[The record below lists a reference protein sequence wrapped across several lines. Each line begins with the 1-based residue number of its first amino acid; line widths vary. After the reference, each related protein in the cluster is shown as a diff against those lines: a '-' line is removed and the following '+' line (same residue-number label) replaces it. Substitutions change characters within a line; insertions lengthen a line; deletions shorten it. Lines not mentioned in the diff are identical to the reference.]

1 MKTLFHSAKFL
12 ALDMASTIFFV
23 VLFALTKNVVLS
35 VAIGMVLGVAQIGW
49 ELARKKR
56 PDAMQWL
63 SLFLVLAA
71 GAATLI
77 TKDPRFILFKPTI
90 IYCIVGFVMLKRGW
104 MNRYLPARAMLIVP
118 DVGVVFGFIW
128 AGLMFFSGALNLAI
142 ALRGD
147 MALSLKFLAI
157 FPLASKLSLFA
168 IQYATMRLIGRRRY
182 LAMTPQAQAAFEA
195 AADNAEVAQPFAAAV

>member
-1 MKTLFHSAKFL
+1 MKSLFHSAKFL

-23 VLFALTKNVVLS
+23 VLFEVTHNVVLA

-49 ELARKKR
+49 ELARGKR

-63 SLFLVLAA
+63 SLFLVLAT
-71 GAATLI
+71 GAATFI

-104 MNRYLPARAMLIVP
+104 MNRYLPQRAIILEP
-118 DVGVVFGFIW
+118 DVGIVFGFIW

-168 IQYATMRLIGRRRY
+168 VQYATMRFIGRRRY
-182 LAMTPQAQAAFEA
+182 LAMTPEAQAAFEA
-195 AADNAEVAQPFAAAV
+195 ATPEEGAQPAAAPA

>member
-1 MKTLFHSAKFL
+1 MKSLFHSARFL

-23 VLFALTKNVVLS
+23 ALFELTGNVVLS
-35 VAIGMVLGVAQIGW
+35 VAVGMGLGVAQIGW
-49 ELARKKR
+49 VLVRRRR

-63 SLFLVLAA
+63 SLFLVV
-71 GAATLI
+71 ATGVATFI

-90 IYCIVGFVMLKRGW
+90 IYAIVGVVMLKRGW
-104 MNRYLPARAMLIVP
+104 MNRYLPQRAMLIVP
-118 DVGVVFGFIW
+118 DIGVVFGFVW

-157 FPLASKLSLFA
+157 FPLASKLTLFA

-195 AADNAEVAQPFAAAV
+195 AAAADRVQPAVAAA